1 MCLFTAQEKS
11 KYTMKTRGAYAHQT
25 VLGHPGGFL
34 ALVALARR
42 AAHVEEAE
50 RRGAAAAVA
59 LAVRFEH
66 GVEARERVLV
76 AHAADL
82 VEGDPARFPRRDGDG
97 PDG

>member
-1 MCLFTAQEKS
+1 
-11 KYTMKTRGAYAHQT
+11 MKRRGAYAHQT

-50 RRGAAAAVA
+50 WRGAA

-97 PDG
+97 PDE

>member
-11 KYTMKTRGAYAHQT
+11 SYTMKRRGAYAHQT

-50 RRGAAAAVA
+50 WRGAA

-97 PDG
+97 PDE